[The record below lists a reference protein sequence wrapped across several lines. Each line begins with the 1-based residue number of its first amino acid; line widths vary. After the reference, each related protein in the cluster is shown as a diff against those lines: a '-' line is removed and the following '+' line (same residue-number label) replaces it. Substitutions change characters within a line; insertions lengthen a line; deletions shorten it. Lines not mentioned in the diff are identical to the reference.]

1 MIKTFKHKGL
11 EKFATTESTSGINS
25 QHEKTLRLQIAVL
38 NAATSISDLRT
49 VPRPWALHE
58 LKGKMAGTW
67 AFTVKENWR
76 LTFKFENNDV
86 ILVNYEDYH

>member
-11 EKFATTESTSGINS
+11 EKFATTGCTSGIDS
-25 QHEKTLRLQIAVL
+25 KHVPKLRLLIASL
-38 NAATSISDLRT
+38 NAATSITDLRT
-49 VPRPWALHE
+49 VPKPWALHE

-67 AFTVKENWR
+67 SLTIQENWR
-76 LTFKFENNDV
+76 LTFKFENNEV